1 MTFKNHVEEV
11 LKDELDKII
20 KQQGYILETEFCI
33 KISEKYGFALYTVRP
48 ILRRIYPEI
57 ALIKRRMSDE
67 LKAFYRLEI
76 KGCPIVY
83 LPDK

>member
-11 LKDELDKII
+11 LKDEINKTIR
-20 KQQGYILETEFCI
+20 QQGYILETEFCT
-33 KISEKYGFALYTVRP
+33 KICEKNSFALYTVRA
-48 ILRRIYPEI
+48 ILRRIYPEM

-67 LKAFYRLEI
+67 LKKFYGLTI
-76 KGCPIVY
+76 TGCPIAY

>member
-11 LKDELDKII
+11 LQTEIDKVV
-20 KQQGYILETEFCI
+20 KERGYFLETELCI
-33 KISEKYGFALYTVRP
+33 TVCEKYGFALYTVRGT
-48 ILRRIYPEI
+48 LRRIYPEM

-67 LKAFYRLEI
+67 LKIFYGLTI

-83 LPDK
+83 MPDK

>member
-1 MTFKNHVEEV
+1 MTFKNHVEKI
-11 LKDELDKII
+11 LKDEINKTIR
-20 KQQGYILETEFCI
+20 QQGYILETEFCTMI
-33 KISEKYGFALYTVRP
+33 CEKYGFAIWTVRP
-48 ILRRIYPEI
+48 ALRRIYPEMS
-57 ALIKRRMSDE
+57 LIKRRMSDE